1 MFDVVISDKLC
12 TTPNYNEIYSRE
24 VTSFSFKRVTSW
36 GSQPG
41 LEEDSATDFYAIRKK
56 NGYVYSDF
64 LSI

>member
-24 VTSFSFKRVTSW
+24 VTSFSFKRDLTWES
-36 GSQPG
+36 PPR

>member
-36 GSQPG
+36 KSPPG
-41 LEEDSATDFYAIRKK
+41 LEADSATDFYAIWIN
-56 NGYVYSDF
+56 NGYVYFDF
-64 LSI
+64 VSI